1 MCLLILNFM
10 MQLTFL
16 GNTYTKNSDLRVA
29 PNVELKYQGKTYRA
43 RQEQAAQQVA
53 QSDIVLTYRGINYV
67 K

>member
-1 MCLLILNFM
+1 MYPSILNLM

>member
-1 MCLLILNFM
+1 

-16 GNTYTKNSDLRVA
+16 DNTYTKTSSLRV
-29 PNVELKYQGKTYRA
+29 PPSVELKYQGKTYRA

>member
-1 MCLLILNFM
+1 M

-53 QSDIVLTYRGINYV
+53 KSDIELTYRGINYV

>member
-1 MCLLILNFM
+1 M

-53 QSDIVLTYRGINYV
+53 QSDIVLTYQGINYV

>member
-1 MCLLILNFM
+1 

-29 PNVELKYQGKTYRA
+29 PNVELTYQGKTYRA
-43 RQEQAAQQVA
+43 RQQQAAQQVA

>member
-1 MCLLILNFM
+1 M

-43 RQEQAAQQVA
+43 RREQAAQQVA

>member
-1 MCLLILNFM
+1 MLNFM

>member
-1 MCLLILNFM
+1 M

-16 GNTYTKNSDLRVA
+16 GNTYNKNSDLRVA
-29 PNVELKYQGKTYRA
+29 LNVELKYQGKTYRA

>member
-1 MCLLILNFM
+1 MLP
-10 MQLTFL
+10 LTFL

-29 PNVELKYQGKTYRA
+29 PNVALKYQRKTYRA